1 MILQSHY
8 YKKIKS
14 HHEEKPKQTYRGA
27 GKFSI
32 IVLNSIIVSIQTY
45 LVTSNRAVDGV
56 KLCKKWLPLK

>member
-8 YKKIKS
+8 YKELRAIMKKN
-14 HHEEKPKQTYRGA
+14 QYRLIEA
-27 GKFSI
+27 LASSI

-56 KLCKKWLPLK
+56 KLCEKWLPLK